1 MLTYNI
7 LYIIIPKIYCS
18 THLLLF
24 ILYIIK
30 RLVFYRNLFFRT
42 SNLLL
47 IGAIPIFVLE
57 GEAPQLK
64 QAIIKKRINVNNNKV
79 PTNNI
84 VRKRLNLL
92 QKQVSV
98 NYIT

>member
-1 MLTYNI
+1 MLIIVN
-7 LYIIIPKIYCS
+7 LSKHIIIPIIYYK
-18 THLLLF
+18 LF
-24 ILYIIK
+24 YYLYYNFAF
-30 RLVFYRNLFFRT
+30 VFFYRNLFFRT

-64 QAIIKKRINVNNNKV
+64 RAVIEKRINVNNNKV

-84 VRKRLNLL
+84 VRKRINLL
-92 QKQVSV
+92 QKQVSI
-98 NYIT
+98 NYIA